1 MIYLDDVV
9 IDDNY
14 DDNYDNG
21 DNALSPMF
29 FPSLPSSSDSSEGKG
44 GVWFLQ
50 KRTKDCDFLKDEHI
64 FVKFF
69 GSIFSSEFEQLLLDF
84 LLQQCTRG
92 VGDLSEMKVKG
103 ATIEELNQEAQ
114 PLPWGI
120 KPLRN

>member
-9 IDDNY
+9 IDDDY

-64 FVKFF
+64 FVKFLEVFFFWIWATFTWLFVAAVHERSRRPF
-69 GSIFSSEFEQLLLDF
+69 GDESER
-84 LLQQCTRG
+84 CNHWGNKPRG
-92 VGDLSEMKVKG
+92 TPI
-103 ATIEELNQEAQ
+103 A
-114 PLPWGI
+114 
-120 KPLRN
+120 LRN